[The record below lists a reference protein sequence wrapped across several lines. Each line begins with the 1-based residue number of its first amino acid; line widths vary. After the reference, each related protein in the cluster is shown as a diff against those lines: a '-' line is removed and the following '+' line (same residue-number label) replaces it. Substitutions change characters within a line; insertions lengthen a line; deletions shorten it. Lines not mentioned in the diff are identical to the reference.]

1 VADLRHFTAHLWNT
15 SFVAGRILQR
25 AHLITRTANAVVVVE
40 REVGTLS
47 APETPG
53 VDSSTV
59 FTQWQG
65 AVVDVSASFGVEA
78 SSEGIC
84 N

>member
-1 VADLRHFTAHLWNT
+1 MADCRHFAAHLWNT
-15 SFVAGRILQR
+15 SLVTGRSFEP
-25 AHLITRTANAVVVVE
+25 AHLVTRTANAVVVVE

-47 APETPG
+47 APEAPG

-65 AVVDVSASFGVEA
+65 AIVDVSASFGVEA